1 MIDVAHT
8 SDHQPRSN
16 GFTREEWLREIL
28 HGGEVTRIGQHLAL
42 VIYHLSDPATNT
54 AKLSARDLE
63 RITGWSKTAIVDHLA
78 EIEVFIRV
86 KWGAGRAKSL
96 FELQGVI
103 AEVLAEKKTVR
114 QDATTVAIP
123 AAETV
128 SGNDPAA
135 KDATTVATTDN
146 GNETTTTVATN
157 QACGNVAATK
167 PEMGGT
173 IGGENNNYPNK
184 ISLSPVPAQAPD
196 WMISEDGGFEGQVFE
211 LSGADFA
218 GLQQIYENL
227 EWPAE
232 LVAADYFFAREFGK
246 AAITPQPSE
255 RMGRLHQYLAKKNR
269 DVRELRLS
277 LKQIGGGKAERAERK
292 LAPPT
297 PAEQLSCWF
306 DDEARLQVANGF
318 KADLLAAVG
327 GDEIRLREELDKA
340 AGYVGVNT
348 KGPQLMAKVRSRVTL
363 QAQFRAKDRRAGS
376 DQSAPVETKTEK
388 RRQLVAATMEKLNK
402 EGRPS

>member
-1 MIDVAHT
+1 MTAVHT

-114 QDATTVAIP
+114 QDATTVAVP
-123 AAETV
+123 VAETV
-128 SGNDPAA
+128 SGNVPAA

-292 LAPPT
+292 LAPP
-297 PAEQLSCWF
+297 AEQLSCWF

-318 KADLLAAVG
+318 KTDLLAAVG
-327 GDEIRLREELDKA
+327 GDELRLREELDKA

-348 KGPQLMAKVRSRVTL
+348 KGPQLMAKVRSRVAL
-363 QAQFRAKDRRAGS
+363 QAQFRAKGRRAGS
-376 DQSAPVETKTEK
+376 DQSAPGET
-388 RRQLVAATMEKLNK
+388 RRERIARYIEEAQAQK
-402 EGRPS
+402 GRPS